1 MYVRVFR
8 NTQTHCSFQLYG
20 QGSYFSHHQSTPL
33 GSGTFNL
40 IFLWLFLSRYVFSI
54 LQHLY
59 DSVAMVPTA
68 RAHLPPLHHN
78 TTPHPLQCIT
88 HGLPTGSAATPRH
101 HLQALAF
108 PWNISALP
116 CQALSIT
123 SWALPWVLTFRGLI
137 FGLSFKFLLSH
148 CYYCA
153 NIYK

>member
-1 MYVRVFR
+1 MYVLVFR

-68 RAHLPPLHHN
+68 RAHLPPYT
-78 TTPHPLQCIT
+78 TTPPHT
-88 HGLPTGSAATPRH
+88 HCSVSPMGYP
-101 HLQALAF
+101 QALQ
-108 PWNISALP
+108 PLP
-116 CQALSIT
+116 DIT
-123 SWALPWVLTFRGLI
+123 SRPLPSLGTSLPFHVRLFPSPLELYLG
-137 FGLSFKFLLSH
+137 F
-148 CYYCA
+148 
-153 NIYK
+153 